1 MTHAQGEQG
10 LKHWRKAMMSGIQV
24 IGVGGMPEI
33 KTGDDVA
40 SLIVEAMDRQG
51 VPTEQGDILVVT
63 QKIVS
68 KAEGR
73 VLKLEDIQ
81 ASPIALQLSEGHNR
95 DPRHTEVILLESRRI
110 VRMDRG
116 NIISETRHGFT
127 CANAG
132 VDASNIPGEG
142 TVALLPVDPDA
153 SAEGIQAGIKEKTGK
168 DVAVIISDTFG
179 RPWREGAMNVAIG
192 VSGMNPMQ
200 DYRGLEDAYGQLMRS
215 TVIAVADELAATAEL
230 VTGKVTGVPVALIRG
245 YKYETTSPPDQP
257 RGAQALVRSSARDM
271 FR

>member
-1 MTHAQGEQG
+1 MVSEIH
-10 LKHWRKAMMSGIQV
+10 V
-24 IGVGGMPEI
+24 IGIGGIPEI
-33 KTGDDVA
+33 KPGDDLA
-40 SLIVEAMDRQG
+40 SLIVEAMNQQSDPIQ
-51 VPTEQGDILVVT
+51 QKDILVVT

-81 ASPIALQLSEGHNR
+81 ASPIALQISEGHNR
-95 DPRHTEVILLESRRI
+95 DPRHTEIILLESRRI

-142 TVALLPVDPDA
+142 VVALLPIDPDA
-153 SAEGIQAGIKEKTGK
+153 SAERIQAGIKEKTDK

-179 RPWREGAMNVAIG
+179 RPWREGAVNVAIG

-200 DYRGLEDAYGQLMRS
+200 DYRGMDDAYGQLMRS

-245 YKYETTSPPDQP
+245 YEYESASPPDQP
-257 RGAQALVRSSARDM
+257 RGAQALIRSSQRDM